1 MRSLWASP
9 NELLRTHAVTADA
22 APNDLAEMPKSQ
34 QTTVLDMAAEA
45 RLPVEF
51 VADAYRRELSEL
63 TRTARITQY
72 LPVLASRRVRRRL
85 RTLQRSRRSD
95 IAGKSP

>member
-1 MRSLWASP
+1 M
-9 NELLRTHAVTADA
+9 TADSA
-22 APNDLAEMPKSQ
+22 QTNLADMPKSQ

-45 RLPVEF
+45 HVPVEV

-63 TRTARITQY
+63 KQTARITQY

-85 RTLQRSRRSD
+85 RTLNRSRRSD
-95 IAGKSP
+95 NAAEKSP